1 MKAHKSIKLAT
12 IIFSTAV
19 IIAASIAGY
28 RTTYGATV
36 GQVLQNVTI
45 QDANGKP
52 SQIPQFGS
60 KVISIFYNDA
70 NTADIGDPLADAI
83 KAKNYPDQNY
93 DGIGI
98 ANCKDSKGLPDWAI
112 RAVLRMK
119 IKKYKSTMLADVDH
133 SIKNAWNL
141 GDCNNTC
148 VVLIIGRDRRVKYVT
163 SIKSKEESKSKIPA
177 VLALLDRMAK

>member
-1 MKAHKSIKLAT
+1 MKMKKQMIRISYLMIPLMLAVLT
-12 IIFSTAV
+12 L
-19 IIAASIAGY
+19 AGY
-28 RTTYGATV
+28 HALHAAAV

-52 SQIPQFGS
+52 SQIPQFGK

-83 KAKNYPDQNY
+83 KAKNYPDLNY

-119 IKKYKSTMLADVDH
+119 IKKYKSTMLADVNH
-133 SIKNAWNL
+133 GIKNAWNL

-148 VVLIIGRDRRVKYVT
+148 VVLIIGKDRRVKYVT
-163 SIKSKEESKSKIPA
+163 SIKSKEESKSKIPE